1 MDRQVV
7 VLAGGLGT
15 RLRSVVRDVPKP
27 MADIQG
33 KPFLEYLLQLLVQ
46 NGYQNF
52 LFLVGYKGDVIKSYF
67 GDGSKFGVNIGYSS
81 ESAPLGTGG
90 ALFNAWDKLS
100 DDFFVVNGDTFFDI
114 QYEIVEDFVKSKN
127 TEFLI
132 ALRYSNDLSRY
143 GIIEIDDNY
152 KVISFS
158 EKGQVQE
165 NRIDGYI
172 NGGVY
177 FVNKKALEPF
187 YEKYIGSVVS
197 LENDILPSLVK
208 LSKVYGLPVGGK
220 FIDIGIP
227 EDYFSSQSIIPSTI
241 MQQRKPAVFVDRDGT
256 IVEDAGYVYGTNLVF
271 KNETIEVLKRAK
283 QEGKYVIIVTN
294 QAGIAKGMFTE
305 EESIATT
312 EYVIKRL
319 EEYGAH
325 VDGYYYCPYHP
336 EGVVEKYRKISLL
349 RKPEP
354 GMILKACDDFRID
367 LKSSMMIGDNSE
379 ADLIRIPYLEIN
391 ILENF

>member
-1 MDRQVV
+1 MDRQVLI
-7 VLAGGLGT
+7 LAGGLGT

-33 KPFLEYLLQLLVQ
+33 KPFLEYLLRLLIQ

-52 LFLVGYKGDVIKSYF
+52 LFLVGYKGDMIKNYF
-67 GDGSKFGVNIGYSS
+67 GDGSKFGVNIEYSN
-81 ESAPLGTGG
+81 EETPLGTGG

-100 DDFFVVNGDTFFDI
+100 DDFFMVNGDTFFDI
-114 QYEIVEDFVKSKN
+114 QYEILEDFVISKN
-127 TEFLI
+127 PEFLI
-132 ALRYSNDLSRY
+132 ALRYSDDLSRY
-143 GIIEIDDNY
+143 GIIEIDDDY
-152 KVISFS
+152 KVILFS

-187 YEKYIGSVVS
+187 HEKYIGSVVS

-208 LSKVYGLPVGGK
+208 LCKVYGLPVGGK

-227 EDYFSSQSIIPSTI
+227 EDYFSSQSIIPGIIT
-241 MQQRKPAVFVDRDGT
+241 QQRKPTVFVDRDGT
-256 IVEDAGYVYGTNLVF
+256 IIEDTGYVHGTNLAF
-271 KNETIEVLKRAK
+271 KSETVELLKLAK
-283 QEGKYVIIVTN
+283 QEEKYVIIVTN

-312 EYVIKRL
+312 EYVIKCL

-336 EGVVEKYRKISLL
+336 EGIVEKYRKISLL

-354 GMILKACDDFRID
+354 GMILKACEDFRVD
-367 LKSSMMIGDNSE
+367 LRTSLMIGDS
-379 ADLIRIPYLEIN
+379 DVDRIKLPCLKTI
-391 ILENF
+391 IID

>member
-1 MDRQVV
+1 LDRQVV
-7 VLAGGLGT
+7 ILAGGLGT
-15 RLRSVVRDVPKP
+15 RLRSVVQDVPKP

-33 KPFLEYLLQLLVQ
+33 KPFLEYLLQLLIQ

-52 LFLVGYKGDVIKSYF
+52 LFLVGYKGDMIKNYF
-67 GDGSKFGVNIGYSS
+67 GDGSKFGVNIEYSS
-81 ESAPLGTGG
+81 EAIPLGTGG
-90 ALFNAWDKLS
+90 ALFNAWHKLS
-100 DDFFVVNGDTFFDI
+100 DDFFLVNGDTFFDI
-114 QYEIVEDFVKSKN
+114 QYEIMEDFVAGRN
-127 TEFLI
+127 PELLI

-143 GIIEIDDNY
+143 GIIEIDGSY

-158 EKGQVQE
+158 EKAQIQE
-165 NRIDGYI
+165 NQIDGYI

-187 YEKYIGSVVS
+187 YEKYVNSPVS
-197 LENDILPSLVK
+197 LENDILPLLVK
-208 LSKVYGLPVGGK
+208 LCKVYGLPIGGK

-227 EDYFSSQSIIPSTI
+227 EDYFSSQSIIPSII
-241 MQQRKPAVFVDRDGT
+241 MQKRKPAVFVDRDGT
-256 IVEDAGYVYGTNLVF
+256 IVEDAGYVHGTNLVF
-271 KNETIEVLKRAK
+271 KSETIELLKRAK

-336 EGVVEKYRKISLL
+336 EGIVEKYRKISLL

-354 GMILKACDDFRID
+354 GMILKACED
-367 LKSSMMIGDNSE
+367 LRVDLSASLMIGDS
-379 ADLIRIPYLEIN
+379 DVDKIKLPCLKTIIID
-391 ILENF
+391 